1 MYKIKLIKQLPLKWI
16 YLTSA
21 MIVIL
26 ITLVLYRTYAMYN
39 VNTNSGSSYNSQFV
53 KTYNFDINSNQNF
66 TVAANS
72 IYSFNVL
79 VKNTTNGNAYFEIYY
94 ASNDNLSNV
103 IVAEVV
109 NDTTLTPNALNTSF
123 TLAKNASKVV
133 PLVILN
139 NSSNEVNVSINIAKG
154 FVGNSLTYNGTK
166 VVQTYNI
173 SDITNKC
180 ELQEDWN
187 DCFNNI
193 IEGKGIALYCLTY

>member
-94 ASNDNLSNV
+94 STDDLANV
-103 IVAEVV
+103 VVAEVV
-109 NDTTLTPNALNTSF
+109 NDTSLTPSALNTSF
-123 TLAKNASKVV
+123 TLESSASKVV

-154 FVGNSLTYNGTK
+154 FGGNSLSYNGTK
-166 VVQTYNI
+166 VSQTYNI

-180 ELQEDWN
+180 DSQTDMN
-187 DCFNNI
+187 DCIGNI
-193 IEGKGIALYCLTY
+193 KDGEGIALYCLMY